1 MKTRSIILCAL
12 VLLAT
17 PALLFAQKTEVTVR
31 QGKVRAE
38 TDRAEV
44 VNIEAGQ
51 KAVLKKGI
59 NPLVTVDSPL
69 VQDALELYKLV
80 EEEKK
85 NSDLRID
92 LVLIMVGKADK
103 DEGVGALYF
112 EFPNFKPEATN
123 VMTIGPMPI
132 IENIRFYDLDG
143 NLCLVEEKR
152 VSDTAAHYSIH
163 LAQQVQ
169 PGERFKLIGVAS
181 IEDIP
186 VFPGGAPTLWR
197 EGPLVYFRAA
207 NNSPNALNYYRFIL
221 PESAILVDTNREIVA
236 TDTVDGRLAVTMR
249 NYTGPYGDGLCMVA
263 LLYPDEDST
272 TLADIP
278 GKYRGLRSKR
288 DKENSETF
296 RREMHKIQ
304 AGIKFTDQSTPLATL
319 LTCFGSI
326 IHKDIGLYVT
336 VKYTE
341 RPPQKIQ
348 GHMEQAGYWAD
359 ILDLLSTPEWPD
371 NPGNGYVHP
380 VYLCRKGSLIDEF
393 IQPIIYQDG
402 KWYDHNTKSKQ
413 SVEIKDVT
421 PLEIAN
427 AKAKGYLCD
436 WEVAGPYIQKGKK
449 YTELFDIQFG
459 PELPDVDVPWKSVLL
474 EAHEQHPVY
483 INLDTCLLHFDQSV
497 AYLRTEIASDRQ
509 KSARLEIYSDDG
521 VKAWLNGKLIHE
533 NNVSRGIPDQPDA
546 VNVTLKQGVNHLML
560 KVTEDVWG
568 SRAIVRVKPADA
580 EAGRD

>member
-1 MKTRSIILCAL
+1 MKANLTKFCA
-12 VLLAT
+12 VILLA
-17 PALLFAQKTEVTVR
+17 AQAIVLAQKTEVSV
-31 QGKVRAE
+31 QKGKVIAE
-38 TDRAEV
+38 TATQSV
-44 VNIEAGQ
+44 AIGAGR
-51 KAVLKKGI
+51 KAILAANEK
-59 NPLVTVDSPL
+59 PLVTVDNPMVDDVL
-69 VQDALELYKLV
+69 KLYKLV
-80 EEEKK
+80 EAEREQG
-85 NSDLRID
+85 DLRID

-263 LLYPDEDST
+263 LLYPDEDGT

-288 DKENSETF
+288 DKENSETY

-304 AGIKFTDQSTPLATL
+304 AGTKYTDQSTPLAAL
-319 LTCFGSI
+319 LTIFGSI
-326 IHKDIGLYVT
+326 IHGDTDLYDT
-336 VKYTE
+336 VNYTYRAPDSIQKRVENAKYFVE
-341 RPPQKIQ
+341 L
-348 GHMEQAGYWAD
+348 
-359 ILDLLSTPEWPD
+359 LDFLSTPQWPQ
-371 NPGNGYVHP
+371 NPGDGYVHP
-380 VYLCRKGSLIDEF
+380 IYLCRKGSLIDEF
-393 IQPIIYQDG
+393 IQPIVYKDG
-402 KWYDHNTKSKQ
+402 KWYVHNTKQKS
-413 SVEIKDVT
+413 SRESTDVT
-421 PLEIAN
+421 PNEITE
-427 AKAKGYLCD
+427 AKSKGYLCD
-436 WEVAGPYIQKGKK
+436 WEVAGPYLQKDKK
-449 YTELFDIQFG
+449 YTELFDIPFG
-459 PELPDVDVPWKSVLL
+459 PELPDVDVAWKPVLL
-474 EAHEQHPVY
+474 EPHEQHPVY
-483 INLDTCLLHFDQSV
+483 INLDRCLLHFDQSV

-509 KSARLEIYSDDG
+509 KPARLEVYSDDG

-533 NNVSRGIPDQPDA
+533 NNVNRGIQEGSDT
-546 VNVTLKQGVNHLML
+546 VNVTLKQGVNDLML
-560 KVTEDVWG
+560 KVTEDIWG
-568 SRAIVRVKPADA
+568 SRAIVRLRPD
-580 EAGRD
+580 